1 LKYYESATGES
12 LKPTSLRQVL
22 NILRSKNLIKRIKR
36 EYYMINPAYM
46 GLSNKSALRSLINDY
61 NEIKE
66 TIALRP
72 VKKSKK

>member
-1 LKYYESATGES
+1 M
-12 LKPTSLRQVL
+12 TSFTTRDAL
-22 NILRSKNLIKRIKR
+22 NQELSEGQHFRPISVRFKKVFTTNVK
-36 EYYMINPAYM
+36 YYMINPAYM
-46 GLSNKSALRSLINDY
+46 GHSNKSTLRSLINDY

>member
-1 LKYYESATGES
+1 
-12 LKPTSLRQVL
+12 
-22 NILRSKNLIKRIKR
+22 
-36 EYYMINPAYM
+36 MINPAYM
-46 GLSNKSALRSLINDY
+46 GLSNKSTLRSLINDY